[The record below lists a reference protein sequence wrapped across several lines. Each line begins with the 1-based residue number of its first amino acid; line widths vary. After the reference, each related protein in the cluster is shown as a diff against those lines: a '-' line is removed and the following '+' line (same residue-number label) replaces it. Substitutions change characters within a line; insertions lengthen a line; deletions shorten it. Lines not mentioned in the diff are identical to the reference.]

1 VIVWPQTQRGRVM
14 VNVLL
19 QKSLGMAFSAQQES
33 LGDAFLLAVAGV
45 AGCAVSPRR
54 PDDDSIDWTLSCR
67 LPRRPKIDVQMKTW
81 TGDDCSSD
89 PIRYALKRKNYD
101 DLIITEVLTPRIL
114 VLVTI
119 PKDVGEWIAL
129 SVDQLI
135 LRRCG
140 YWASLAGLPP
150 SGNETTVTVSVPR
163 TNLLTVQALK
173 AMMQRVNDR
182 GSV

>member
-1 VIVWPQTQRGRVM
+1 M
-14 VNVLL
+14 VNIVAKRSGDLR
-19 QKSLGMAFSAQQES
+19 SLGMALTAQQECF
-33 LGDAFLLAVAGV
+33 GDAFLLAVAGV
-45 AGCAVSPRR
+45 AGCAVALRR

-89 PIRYALKRKNYD
+89 PIRYPLKRKNYD
-101 DLIITEVLTPRIL
+101 DLILTDVLMPRIL

-119 PKDVGEWIAL
+119 PKEVGEWMAW
-129 SVDQLI
+129 SVEQLI

-140 YWASLAGLPP
+140 YWVSLAGLPQ
-150 SGNETTVTVSVPR
+150 SDNETAVTVSVPR
-163 TNLLTVQALK
+163 ADVLTVQALED
-173 AMMQRVNDR
+173 MMQRVNDG